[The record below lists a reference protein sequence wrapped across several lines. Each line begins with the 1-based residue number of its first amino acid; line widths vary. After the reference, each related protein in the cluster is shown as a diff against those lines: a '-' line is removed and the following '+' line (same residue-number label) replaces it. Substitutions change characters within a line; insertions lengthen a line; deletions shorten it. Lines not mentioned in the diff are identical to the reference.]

1 MDTLSYRQDRK
12 VPAEESN
19 STKNEADDGS
29 GDEPP
34 SSGKSG
40 ISGEAGKSQAIAP
53 AGGKAPVPVPDRA
66 APRQVERATALRGQ
80 SIAPSRTPKSAL
92 RRRTLQDLRERDPE
106 VPYRQYEAAS
116 RDLICSLM
124 ERQDRMNEAIF
135 NRIIDLEYRMNEL
148 EDEPAPVRTGR
159 KNNGPEG

>member
-1 MDTLSYRQDRK
+1 MRLIETRSHGQDRK
-12 VPAEESN
+12 VPAEEKNGTATGMN
-19 STKNEADDGS
+19 SGN
-29 GDEPP
+29 
-34 SSGKSG
+34 
-40 ISGEAGKSQAIAP
+40 GEKPAVTGTAGAESAP
-53 AGGKAPVPVPDRA
+53 APVHATPKL
-66 APRQVERATALRGQ
+66 VERATALRGQ
-80 SIAPSRTPKSAL
+80 SIAPSRTPKSTL
-92 RRRTLQDLRERDPE
+92 RRRTLQDLHDKDPE

-135 NRIIDLEYRMNEL
+135 NRIIDLEYRINEL